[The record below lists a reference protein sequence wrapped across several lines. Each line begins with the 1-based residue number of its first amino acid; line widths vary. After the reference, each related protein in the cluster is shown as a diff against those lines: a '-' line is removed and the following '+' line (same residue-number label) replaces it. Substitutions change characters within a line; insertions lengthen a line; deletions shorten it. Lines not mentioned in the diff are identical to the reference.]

1 MVLIGNPYKVNDM
14 NIRDFEYLVAL
25 SEHRHFRKAAEA
37 CFVSQP
43 TLSGQIRKLEDEL
56 GTALLERSSR
66 RVLFTEAG
74 LQLVEQA
81 KKILQ
86 EVKTFKDMA
95 SGQNGAMTGP
105 INIGF
110 IPTLGPYLLPR
121 IIPALKKEYPELE
134 LYLHEAQTS
143 QLVKK
148 LEEGQLD
155 CLVLA
160 AVEETEPFKEIEIY
174 QEPLSVAVPSHHEWA
189 DKEVLDMSLLSGRTV
204 LALGDGHCLRDQ
216 ALGFCFA
223 AGAKDDERFKA
234 TSLETLRNMVAA
246 GAGITLLPQLALP
259 QEHERDGVCYIKA
272 INPVPSRTIVLVY
285 RPGSPLRERYEQLA
299 RTIKLLLEHNL
310 QTAA

>member
-1 MVLIGNPYKVNDM
+1 M

-25 SEHRHFRKAAEA
+25 AEHKHFRKAAEA

-56 GTALLERSSR
+56 GTVLLERSSR

-74 LQLVEQA
+74 MQLVDQA
-81 KKILQ
+81 KKILK

-95 SGQNGAMTGP
+95 SGQSGAMTGP
-105 INIGF
+105 MHIGF
-110 IPTLGPYLLPR
+110 IPTLGPYLLPK
-121 IIPALKKEYPELE
+121 IIPTVKSQFPELE
-134 LYLHEAQTS
+134 LYLHEAQTA
-143 QLVKK
+143 QLVKQ
-148 LEEGQLD
+148 LEDGQLD

-160 AVEETEPFKEIEIY
+160 SVDETQPFKEIAVY
-174 QEPLSVAVPSHHEWA
+174 QEPMSVAVPCSHEWA
-189 DKEVLDMSLLSGRTV
+189 GKSEVDMSLLSGKTV

-246 GAGITLLPQLALP
+246 GAGITLLPELALP
-259 QEHERDGVCYIKA
+259 PEHEKDGVCYIKA
-272 INPVPSRTIVLVY
+272 INPIPSRTIVLVY
-285 RPGSPLRERYEQLA
+285 RPGSPLRERYEQFA
-299 RTIKLLLEHNL
+299 DMIKTRLSSLHVTEPELVTE
-310 QTAA
+310 

>member
-1 MVLIGNPYKVNDM
+1 M

-25 SEHRHFRKAAEA
+25 AEHKHFRKAAEA

-74 LQLVEQA
+74 LQLVQQA
-81 KKILQ
+81 KKILG
-86 EVKTFKDMA
+86 EVKLFTDMA
-95 SGQNGAMTGP
+95 TLQGKEMSGP
-105 INIGF
+105 LHIGF
-110 IPTLGPYLLPR
+110 IPTVGPYLLPK
-121 IIPALKKEYPELE
+121 IIPQLKVQFPDLA
-134 LYLHEAQTS
+134 LYLHEAQTH
-143 QLVKK
+143 QLVRQ

-160 AVEETEPFKEIEIY
+160 SVAETAPFKEIELY
-174 QEPLSVAVPSHHEWA
+174 NEPMSIAVPCDHEWA
-189 DKEVLDMSLLSGRTV
+189 KRDDIDMLELNGKTV

-246 GAGITLLPQLALP
+246 GGGITLLPALSIP
-259 QEHERDGVCYIKA
+259 AEKERDGVCYIQA
-272 INPVPSRTIVLVY
+272 SNPQPSRLIVLVY
-285 RPGSPLRERYEQLA
+285 RPGSPLRHRFEQLA
-299 RTIKLLLEHNL
+299 NSIADVILDC
-310 QTAA
+310 

>member
-1 MVLIGNPYKVNDM
+1 M
-14 NIRDFEYLVAL
+14 NIRDFEYLVSLA
-25 SEHRHFRKAAEA
+25 EHKHFRKAAEA

-81 KKILQ
+81 KVILA
-86 EVKTFKDMA
+86 EVKTFTDMA
-95 SGQNGAMTGP
+95 SLQGKEMSGP
-105 INIGF
+105 LHIGF
-110 IPTLGPYLLPR
+110 IPTVGPYLLPK
-121 IIPALKKEYPELE
+121 IVSKLKEDFPNLD
-134 LYLHEAQTS
+134 LYLYEAQTH
-143 QLVKK
+143 QLVKQ
-148 LEEGQLD
+148 LEEGRLD

-160 AVEETEPFKEIEIY
+160 QVKETEPFMELDLY
-174 QEPLSVAVPSHHEWA
+174 DEPLYVAVPCGHEWA
-189 DKEVLDMSLLSGRTV
+189 DSDEIEMGQLNGKTI

-246 GAGITLLPQLALP
+246 RGGITLLPELSVPDKKIL
-259 QEHERDGVCYIKA
+259 DGVRYIKA
-272 INPVPSRTIVLVY
+272 KKPVPSRNIILAY
-285 RPGSPLRERYEQLA
+285 RPGSPLKRRFEKLA
-299 RTIKLLLEHNL
+299 EAISGYL
-310 QTAA
+310 QI

>member
-1 MVLIGNPYKVNDM
+1 M

-25 SEHRHFRKAAEA
+25 AEHKHFRKAAEA

-56 GTALLERSSR
+56 GAVLLERSSR
-66 RVLFTEAG
+66 RVLFTDSG

-81 KKILQ
+81 KRILM
-86 EVKTFKDMA
+86 EIKTFKDMA
-95 SGQNGAMTGP
+95 SEQGGAMNGP
-105 INIGF
+105 MHIGF

-121 IIPALKKEYPELE
+121 IIPGLKENFPELE
-134 LYLHEAQTS
+134 LYLYEAQTH
-143 QLVKK
+143 QLVQQ
-148 LEEGQLD
+148 LEEGKLD

-160 AVEETEPFKEIEIY
+160 AVEETEPFKAIDIFC
-174 QEPLSVAVPSHHEWA
+174 EPMSIAVPCDHEWA
-189 DKEVLDMSLLSGRTV
+189 NRNEIDMLELNGKTV

-246 GAGITLLPQLALP
+246 GSGITLLPQLSLP
-259 QEHERDGVCYIKA
+259 EEKVKDGVCYIKA
-272 INPVPSRTIVLVY
+272 VNPEPSRRIVLVY
-285 RPGSPLRERYEQLA
+285 RPGSPLRQRFEQLA
-299 RTIKLLLEHNL
+299 QAMKNCLNGR
-310 QTAA
+310 